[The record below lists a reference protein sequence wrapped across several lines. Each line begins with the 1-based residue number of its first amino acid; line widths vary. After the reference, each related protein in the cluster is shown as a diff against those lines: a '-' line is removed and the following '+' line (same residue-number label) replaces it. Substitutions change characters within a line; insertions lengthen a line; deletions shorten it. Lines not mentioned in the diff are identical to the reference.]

1 MKQVGDYDY
10 FHDYHE
16 SQLRTSQ
23 DNPSESLTYDRAVN
37 GEQEEDEQFPL
48 IASISTGC
56 RVSSFIADWS
66 T

>member
-1 MKQVGDYDY
+1 MGDYEH
-10 FHDYHE
+10 FHHYHE

-37 GEQEEDEQFPL
+37 SKQDEFPL